1 MKRQRTLIGE
11 EDVEPSPPKFPNDAI
26 VEELPLTAVQ
36 ASQNS
41 ASNQHRQSFFGKSFG
56 QSIFGSSPSY
66 HRFEYRV
73 LEVEEDIPWKPR
85 GSEAQSGGPDKQY
98 IIQTADQIVQ
108 CNEVALSI
116 SAEEGFTGLL
126 ATSKGYQL
134 RKEECPSIADSLEC
148 FSRDELLKVDSE
160 GLCLITDHGHFG
172 EYMIFTKSTEMSNS

>member
-1 MKRQRTLIGE
+1 MKDNQSKKGNQSMKRQRTLIGE
-11 EDVEPSPPKFPNDAI
+11 EDVEPSPPRFPNDAI

-85 GSEAQSGGPDKQY
+85 GVSEFKFSILQRQKQPKP
-98 IIQTADQIVQ
+98 T
-108 CNEVALSI
+108 
-116 SAEEGFTGLL
+116 
-126 ATSKGYQL
+126 
-134 RKEECPSIADSLEC
+134 
-148 FSRDELLKVDSE
+148 
-160 GLCLITDHGHFG
+160 
-172 EYMIFTKSTEMSNS
+172 